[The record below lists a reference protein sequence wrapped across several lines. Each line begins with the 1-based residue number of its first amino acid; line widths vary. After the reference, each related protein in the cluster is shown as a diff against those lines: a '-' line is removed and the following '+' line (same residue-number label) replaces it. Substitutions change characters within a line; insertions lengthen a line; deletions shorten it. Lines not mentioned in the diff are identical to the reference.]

1 MATSGCSNIQTEEAS
16 SWIGYTESGKASY
29 YSTKHQYKKTASGEL
44 FDADI
49 NTAAHK
55 KIPFDSKVKVTN
67 VQNGKSV
74 IAKVNDRG
82 PYVQGRIIDL
92 SRSAFSSIAS
102 MSAGVITVKV
112 EVVE

>member
-1 MATSGCSNIQTEEAS
+1 
-16 SWIGYTESGKASY
+16 
-29 YSTKHQYKKTASGEL
+29 
-44 FDADI
+44 
-49 NTAAHK
+49 
-55 KIPFDSKVKVTN
+55 VTN